1 MSNGRQWQG
10 RRNQDDEEEEEDES
24 NVSSST
30 GRTSRST
37 NNDHRKGA
45 VGPPPSYDG
54 NREAGVFEEFRIRAK
69 LWLYSTNVESRARG
83 PRLLQAL
90 SGKAFE
96 SVRHLI
102 DYAEW
107 LEAPDNGEQLL
118 ELLSKPEYYSKE
130 ELESLYQS
138 MHKLFY
144 SDLRK
149 DDDDLPA
156 FRSRFDQ
163 AVRKIKKHRVELP
176 QEALGFLFLK
186 QSRINAESFERLI
199 TLTNG
204 DLKLDAV
211 VEGLRR
217 LKMKLLEGDEATL
230 AKKRHLWVQECMDDT
245 IPEAPGDVHSED
257 EDIELIEQA
266 LADLDGDDV
275 VSKASEVS
283 EDGAKEILMTLIKQK
298 IQKPMSMSYRQVQQQ
313 KRDVKTARGF
323 RPVNSGGNYGSGV
336 TMRRDLQQLKSVTRC
351 KACGELGHWHKEC
364 PQKQN
369 NQSKIPNSS
378 SGAASASASHGWWS
392 LVQPIEE
399 SGTTQDASSSSRLQS
414 SNE

>member
-1 MSNGRQWQG
+1 MSTLVHLAATAALWLERLEGYVVPCILGKGAYGVRSEGRVDVCFEPKFTKFIAGGAEPGFPAREVFRQPCLMGDNGRVDEIKM
-10 RRNQDDEEEEEDES
+10 NEEEEEDES

-54 NREAGVFEEFRIRAK
+54 NREAGVFERVQDQSQVVALLNQCGEPCKR
-69 LWLYSTNVESRARG
+69 

-102 DYAEW
+102 DDAEW

-230 AKKRHLWVQECMDDT
+230 AKKRHLWVQDSIDNT
-245 IPEAPGDVHSED
+245 IPEAPGDVHSDD

-313 KRDVKTARGF
+313 KRDVKTA
-323 RPVNSGGNYGSGV
+323 
-336 TMRRDLQQLKSVTRC
+336 
-351 KACGELGHWHKEC
+351 
-364 PQKQN
+364 
-369 NQSKIPNSS
+369 
-378 SGAASASASHGWWS
+378 
-392 LVQPIEE
+392 
-399 SGTTQDASSSSRLQS
+399 
-414 SNE
+414 

>member
-69 LWLYSTNVESRARG
+69 LWLYSTNVESRAKG

-102 DYAEW
+102 DDAEW

-245 IPEAPGDVHSED
+245 IPEAPGDVHSDD
-257 EDIELIEQA
+257 EDIELI
-266 LADLDGDDV
+266 
-275 VSKASEVS
+275 
-283 EDGAKEILMTLIKQK
+283 
-298 IQKPMSMSYRQVQQQ
+298 
-313 KRDVKTARGF
+313 
-323 RPVNSGGNYGSGV
+323 
-336 TMRRDLQQLKSVTRC
+336 
-351 KACGELGHWHKEC
+351 
-364 PQKQN
+364 
-369 NQSKIPNSS
+369 
-378 SGAASASASHGWWS
+378 
-392 LVQPIEE
+392 QPW
-399 SGTTQDASSSSRLQS
+399 
-414 SNE
+414 

>member
-24 NVSSST
+24 NVNSST

-69 LWLYSTNVESRARG
+69 LWLYSTNADH
-83 PRLLQAL
+83 
-90 SGKAFE
+90 F
-96 SVRHLI
+96 I
-102 DYAEW
+102 DDAEW

-138 MHKLFY
+138 MRKLFY

-245 IPEAPGDVHSED
+245 IPEAPGDVHSDD

-351 KACGELGHWHKEC
+351 KACGELGHWQKNVLRNKTIKARSRTAHLEL
-364 PQKQN
+364 PQPVPRMDGGLLYSQ
-369 NQSKIPNSS
+369 
-378 SGAASASASHGWWS
+378 
-392 LVQPIEE
+392 
-399 SGTTQDASSSSRLQS
+399 
-414 SNE
+414 